1 MRPSQFSQL
10 GALALLTLASAAVR
24 AEDIDIYQG
33 TSGGGAPNMLIILD
47 NAAAAS
53 ASSSFTCPSLT
64 VNDPN
69 KNLGFEQC
77 GLHSAVSKIGTN
89 AALNGNINLGLMY
102 FPGGP
107 TDGGT
112 FVLPAASPAPGS
124 LLLMDGASSDN
135 SKGVGK
141 MLRRIEALSLS
152 QDKGNNNQIAQAM
165 QEAWA
170 FYQGKTGLSGTS
182 YPGLANQQ
190 ACGRNFVLYRTAATW
205 AARPCRPQKA

>member
-33 TSGGGAPNMLIILD
+33 TSGGGIPNMLIILD

-77 GLHSAVSKIGTN
+77 GLHSAVSKIGSN

-102 FPGGP
+102 FPGAPP
-107 TDGGT
+107 TAAPSSSPHHRRR
-112 FVLPAASPAPGS
+112 PARCFSWRAPAPTTARTS
-124 LLLMDGASSDN
+124 ARCSGAS
-135 SKGVGK
+135 
-141 MLRRIEALSLS
+141 RR
-152 QDKGNNNQIAQAM
+152 
-165 QEAWA
+165 
-170 FYQGKTGLSGTS
+170 
-182 YPGLANQQ
+182 
-190 ACGRNFVLYRTAATW
+190 
-205 AARPCRPQKA
+205 